1 MSRAMRQISGRV
13 KVKPA
18 ILDSDLAPQ
27 PQHQHYILFFFCFN
41 IHFSFFSCC
50 CFHPYCKCCSK
61 KECAESC
68 SGLIRRVKEVG
79 NAG

>member
-27 PQHQHYILFFFCFN
+27 PQHQHYILFFFSVLIF
-41 IHFSFFSCC
+41 ILAFFPVAV
-50 CFHPYCKCCSK
+50 FI
-61 KECAESC
+61 
-68 SGLIRRVKEVG
+68 LIVNAVVRRNVPSH
-79 NAG
+79 ALA